1 MNILMRPF
9 PAVAALLASAT
20 LAWAA
25 IEVLPIAGEIREP
38 FSIAFDAKGD
48 AYGVEFQPSNRIFKW
63 HEGKTEFV
71 SGVKWDSAA
80 KGKQP
85 PEPAKR
91 LDLAP
96 AVYDG
101 LHDIAIAPDG
111 SIYVADTFQH
121 RIVRL
126 DPKTHAASLF
136 AGTGKAGFAGDGGP
150 ADQAQLNVPIC
161 ASLDPTG
168 KFLVV
173 ADLANQRVRKIDL
186 MTRKIT
192 TIAGNGQKGIPKDG
206 DDALRTP
213 MGDARATCVAPDG
226 TTYVLLR
233 GGNSLVA
240 VKDGKVTVVVNKAGK
255 PGPATDGPAAEA
267 TMRGPKYVTMD
278 AKGGVLILDTE
289 NHCLRR
295 YEPSDRTIRTIVGNG
310 KKGAAVGQDWAATQ
324 LNRPHG
330 ARIGPDGRLYVAD
343 SENNRILVGPAP

>member
-9 PAVAALLASAT
+9 PALAALLASVTVAF
-20 LAWAA
+20 AA
-25 IEVLPIAGEIREP
+25 IEALPVASDLREP

-48 AYGVEFQPSNRIFKW
+48 AYGVEFQPSNRVFKW
-63 HEGKTEFV
+63 HDGKTEYV

-101 LHDIAIAPDG
+101 MHDIAIAPDG

-126 DPKTHAASLF
+126 DPKTHAATLF
-136 AGTGKAGFAGDGGP
+136 AGSGKAGFSGDGGP
-150 ADQAQLNVPIC
+150 ADQAQFNTPIC
-161 ASLDPTG
+161 ASIDPTG
-168 KFLVV
+168 KALVV
-173 ADLANQRVRKIDL
+173 TDLGNQRVRRIDL
-186 MTRKIT
+186 ATR
-192 TIAGNGQKGIPKDG
+192 TISTLAGNGQKGLPKDG
-206 DDALRTP
+206 ADALNAP
-213 MGDARATCVAPDG
+213 MGDARAACVAQDG
-226 TTYVLLR
+226 TLFVLLR

-240 VKDGKVTVVVNKAGK
+240 VKGGKVSVVVNKAGK
-255 PGPATDGPAAEA
+255 AGPATDGPAAEA

-295 YEPSDRTIRTIVGNG
+295 FDPADRTIRTIVGNG
-310 KKGAAVGQDWAATQ
+310 KKGATVGQDWGSTQ